1 GETSSILFIFTYI
14 SFYFFMAKKVR
25 DSAVALRYN
34 EEEDHAPKV
43 VAKGFGLTAE
53 KIRELAEKS
62 GVPVKRDDALVE
74 LLAQIDIDREIPPA
88 LYAAVAEVLA
98 MVYKASNSLGQQ
110 ESDPKNG

>member
-1 GETSSILFIFTYI
+1 MPLN
-14 SFYFFMAKKVR
+14 KKVR
-25 DSAVALRYN
+25 DTAVALRYN
-34 EEEDHAPKV
+34 QEEAEQAPKV

-88 LYAAVAEVLA
+88 LYAAVAEILA
-98 MVYKASNSLGQQ
+98 MIYKASNSLGRQ
-110 ESDPKNG
+110 EK

>member
-1 GETSSILFIFTYI
+1 MT
-14 SFYFFMAKKVR
+14 KKVR

-34 EEEDHAPKV
+34 EDEERAPRV

-53 KIRELAEKS
+53 KIRELALKS

-74 LLAQIDIDREIPPA
+74 LLAQIDIDREIPPQ

-98 MVYKASNSLGQQ
+98 LVYKANNALGQQ
-110 ESDPKNG
+110 EKI

>member
-1 GETSSILFIFTYI
+1 
-14 SFYFFMAKKVR
+14 MAKKVR
-25 DSAVALRYN
+25 DTAVALRYN
-34 EEEDHAPKV
+34 QEEEQAPKV

-98 MVYKASNSLGQQ
+98 MIYKASNDLKRQ
-110 ESDPKNG
+110 EK